1 MREMVKTGENVYRL
15 EGEYRDL
22 DLAERPRIRSG
33 HLEMSATNPSTEM
46 IEMIVASRAV
56 ETNVK
61 MMHTQDEATAGLI
74 SRVLRVA

>member
-1 MREMVKTGENVYRL
+1 M
-15 EGEYRDL
+15 
-22 DLAERPRIRSG
+22 RSG

-46 IEMIVASRAV
+46 IEMIVASRAI